1 MEAEQPKTASDRAPA
16 AGDRHAPEPG
26 AGDAQGPAAGDRH
39 APEPAAGDRLEHAL
53 ALAYRHLN
61 RRDRTVSEM
70 QRHLQARGCGPEEVE
85 AAIGTLAEQGYL
97 DDARYA
103 RLFAEDKRE
112 LEQWGSERIQRALL
126 ERGVDR
132 ELVEQALAPVGTG
145 SEISRAVAVLKRRFP
160 TPPRDRRERERA
172 LGVLLR
178 KGYES
183 EVALDALVAYADC
196 AESPPVLRCR

>member
-1 MEAEQPKTASDRAPA
+1 MEAEQPKTAPDRAPGA
-16 AGDRHAPEPG
+16 AGDRHAPEPDAAHG
-26 AGDAQGPAAGDRH
+26 PGDRAGDAQGPG
-39 APEPAAGDRLEHAL
+39 AGDRLEHAL
-53 ALAYRHLN
+53 ALAYRYLN

-70 QRHLQARGCGPEEVE
+70 QRHLQARGCDPDEIES
-85 AAIGTLAEQGYL
+85 AIGTLAEQGYL

-132 ELVEQALAPVGTG
+132 ELVEQALAPGATG
-145 SEISRAVAVLKRRFP
+145 SEISRAVALLKRRFP

-183 EVALDALVAYADC
+183 EVALDALVAYGDC
-196 AESPPVLRCR
+196 AEPPPVLRCR

>member
-1 MEAEQPKTASDRAPA
+1 MEAEQPKTAPDRTPGA
-16 AGDRHAPEPG
+16 AGDRQAPEPS
-26 AGDAQGPAAGDRH
+26 AS
-39 APEPAAGDRLEHAL
+39 DRLEHAL

-70 QRHLQARGCGPEEVE
+70 QRHLQARGCAPEEIE

-132 ELVEQALAPVGTG
+132 ELVEQALAPGATG
-145 SEISRAVAVLKRRFP
+145 SEISRAVALLKRRFP
-160 TPPRDRRERERA
+160 TPPLDRRERERA

-196 AESPPVLRCR
+196 AEPPPVLRCW

>member
-1 MEAEQPKTASDRAPA
+1 LEAEQPKTAPDRTPA
-16 AGDRHAPEPG
+16 AGDRQAPDPDVGHAHGPG
-26 AGDAQGPAAGDRH
+26 VGDGK
-39 APEPAAGDRLEHAL
+39 APSAGDRLEHAL

-70 QRHLQARGCGPEEVE
+70 QRHLQARGCGPEEIE

-132 ELVEQALAPVGTG
+132 ELVEQALAPGATG
-145 SEISRAVAVLKRRFP
+145 SEISRAVALLRRRFP
-160 TPPRDRRERERA
+160 TPPQDRRERERA

-196 AESPPVLRCR
+196 AEPPPVLRCW